1 MTDNNLSKL
10 LDKGLIR
17 VKKRKSPKKKSISS
31 EKYRE
36 FLHSPKK
43 GRNPIQKIMKKNVSM
58 NDKKNVLKPSIKKV
72 RFIENSL
79 NPVFKINRNVK
90 NAPKKKTKLKRNPS
104 KSKRKPRKVTIR
116 LKKVKTKSKKMNV
129 EHKDSKEMVDEL
141 HKRGISITGKSDRL
155 VRDIYMCIVNDNIEI
170 KKE

>member
-31 EKYRE
+31 EKYSQ
-36 FLHSPKK
+36 FLHSHKK
-43 GRNPIQKIMKKNVSM
+43 GRTPIQKIMKQNIVKNEKKIEKLQSKPLVKKLVVV
-58 NDKKNVLKPSIKKV
+58 DKQIQPI
-72 RFIENSL
+72 
-79 NPVFKINRNVK
+79 FKINRKVL
-90 NAPKKKTKLKRNPS
+90 PKKKTKLKRKPS

-116 LKKVKTKSKKMNV
+116 LKKGKSKKINV
-129 EHKDSKEMVDEL
+129 EHKESKEMVDEL